1 MPLYIIENQS
11 NVIYGNETITYKPV
25 FVNRFHKLLSLFGVQ
40 TKYSLYMTSSEN
52 DVKIIRKHVVANK
65 HQYTMYLNNE
75 EIGTLEMKQFFK
87 KWRKATTSL
96 YV

>member
-25 FVNRFHKLLSLFGVQ
+25 FVNRFHKLLSLFGIQ

-52 DVKIIRKHVVANK
+52 NVKVIRKMCVVIDP
-65 HQYTMYLNNE
+65 QYTMHLNNE
-75 EIGTLEMKQFFK
+75 EVGTLEMKQFFK
-87 KWRKATTSL
+87 SGESNKFL